1 MFRETIVHKWDI
13 VTIHSRLLYII
24 PRKLNTRYCFYR
36 TSRDHKQHRHLFSTI
51 ECKTLLGLPPSWK
64 FYTAISSVI
73 DLSNKFVDWKCFG
86 DGWCLM
92 DAFRLNYFIRFWQ
105 VHSNNRW
112 HKFRGSIRKFFVC
125 MDHNLACLYSS
136 ENDVFDGS
144 TYAIHWAFAIV
155 SHCRTSTMTY
165 SRTLFLLIVE
175 K

>member
-1 MFRETIVHKWDI
+1 MFRETIVHKWDV

-112 HKFRGSIRKFFVC
+112 HKFRGSIRKFFMCGPQSGLSLLFRKWCFWWFHLRYPLGLCHGVP
-125 MDHNLACLYSS
+125 
-136 ENDVFDGS
+136 
-144 TYAIHWAFAIV
+144 
-155 SHCRTSTMTY
+155 HCRTSTMTY